1 MASVIGQ
8 FFRNIFT
15 SWAGMVIG
23 LVITFFFTP
32 YLIST
37 IGKDQYGIW
46 TLAFSIVAYMGLADV
61 GMKQSIVRYISKYYA
76 TKDWLQLNQIF
87 SSSVRIY
94 FGVSIIIMVATLGI
108 VFGVLHHFKIPPQFL
123 NIARAAILV
132 IGIDQAIEYA
142 MLPFVSLG
150 AFHRFDI
157 TTAWRM
163 IARIGQTIGIIILLE
178 LGYGL
183 VSMAVM
189 VTAWGIIRRLAVN
202 YYRRKYYPEVKF
214 SFDSID
220 KEKTKILISYGWISF
235 LIVATWIVIYQTDN
249 IVIGRFISMESVAI
263 YSVAGA
269 LILQLRDA
277 INAISVVIVPT
288 ISHFEAEK
296 DFSLIMDIY
305 TRSTRYLYY
314 ISGYLLIAMLFFG
327 GSFILLWV
335 GDDFT
340 PSVKI
345 LYTLIISGTIYF
357 PQMIANS
364 VLFGISRHKI
374 ALYILAVEA
383 VSNIGLS
390 LLLVK
395 SYGIWGVA
403 LGTAIPQVIIYTF
416 VYPVVFYR
424 VMSSD
429 VKTFYYTAI
438 KSLVMSGL
446 FVLPPAFLMW
456 KLITPDN
463 WAALIFDCAVVTVIM
478 FFGFYRF
485 VLSENDRMK
494 IGEKLG
500 KFLHFK
506 KEPKGKAE

>member
-1 MASVIGQ
+1 V
-8 FFRNIFT
+8 
-15 SWAGMVIG
+15 
-23 LVITFFFTP
+23 
-32 YLIST
+32 
-37 IGKDQYGIW
+37 
-46 TLAFSIVAYMGLADV
+46 
-61 GMKQSIVRYISKYYA
+61 
-76 TKDWLQLNQIF
+76 QLNQIF

-94 FGVSIIIMVATLGI
+94 GAISFIIMAATLGV
-108 VFGVLHHFKIPPQFL
+108 VFGVLHHFKIPPEYL
-123 NIARAAILV
+123 NIARAAVLV

-142 MLPFVSLG
+142 TLPFVSLG

-163 IARIGQTIGIIILLE
+163 IQRVGQTAGIIILLE

-189 VTAWGIIRRLAVN
+189 VTAWGIVRRLAVN
-202 YYRRKYYPEVKF
+202 YYRRKYYSEVKF
-214 SFDSID
+214 SMAAID
-220 KEKTKILISYGWISF
+220 REKTKILISYGWISF

-249 IVIGRFISMESVAI
+249 IVIGRFISMEAVSL

-296 DFSLIMDIY
+296 DFKVIMDIY

-314 ISGYLLIAMLFFG
+314 ISGYLLIALLFFG
-327 GSFILLWV
+327 GPFILLWV
-335 GDDFT
+335 GEDFA
-340 PSVKI
+340 PSIRI
-345 LYTLIISGTIYF
+345 LHTLIIAATIYF

-403 LGTAIPQVIIYTF
+403 LGTAIPQTLIYTI

-424 VMSSD
+424 VMNSD
-429 VKTFYYTAI
+429 VKTFYITAV
-438 KSLVMSGL
+438 KSLSISGL
-446 FVLPPAFLMW
+446 FVLPPALIMW
-456 KLITPDN
+456 KFLTPDS
-463 WAALIFDCAVVTVIM
+463 WLTLLFDCAVMTVIM
-478 FFGFYRF
+478 MFGFYRF
-485 VLSENDRMK
+485 VLSKDDRAK
-494 IGEKLG
+494 IVEKLG
-500 KFLHFK
+500 RFLPGNK
-506 KEPKGKAE
+506 GRKNAPKG